1 MLLEVKYLLLRMG
14 PRNDQEVR
22 IDGARLHHDLPAFE
36 GIGNGHQETTGGGE
50 LRGAHHFAVNGIA
63 GDGFDALLTQL
74 RSGVWIALDYEV
86 GQLGLAQGF
95 AHYAANSPMADKDDV
110 IGQPGDRY
118 RLAATR
124 FGRRPWLEG

>member
-1 MLLEVKYLLLRMG
+1 MVSMLC
-14 PRNDQEVR
+14 
-22 IDGARLHHDLPAFE
+22 
-36 GIGNGHQETTGGGE
+36 
-50 LRGAHHFAVNGIA
+50 
-63 GDGFDALLTQL
+63 LTQL

-124 FGRRPWLEG
+124 FGRRPWLEGR